1 METQNKFDNL
11 ADTMF
16 EIMEDISQVE
26 ETIEQGRKNFEAL
39 EEAVKSLESSTN
51 AMKEMQDSNI
61 KKMESLDNILER
73 LNKIEQSVNS
83 LADSDILKLLNQKID
98 KKVLLKNEIAKYQK
112 MILGILGILAF
123 LALGSIAF
131 LMLGLALSMNAT
143 IAFIVIIASLIIA
156 LLVIN
161 GNLKQVIAEEKIT
174 PKKSHPKPAV
184 VSSTDST
191 KQDNA
196 PKSPQDMEIKSTFDD
211 F

>member
-51 AMKEMQDSNI
+51 TMKEMQDSNI
-61 KKMESLDNILER
+61 KKMESLDSILER
-73 LNKIEQSVNS
+73 LNKMEQSVSS
-83 LADSDILKLLNQKID
+83 LANSDILKLLNQKID

-112 MILGILGILAF
+112 MILGILAF

-131 LMLGLALSMNAT
+131 FMLGLASSMNAT
-143 IAFIVIIASLIIA
+143 IAFIAIIALLIIA
-156 LLVIN
+156 LIVIN

-196 PKSPQDMEIKSTFDD
+196 PKSPDMEIKSTFDD

>member
-51 AMKEMQDSNI
+51 AMKEMQDSNV
-61 KKMESLDNILER
+61 KKIESLDNILER
-73 LNKIEQSVNS
+73 LNKMEQSVNS
-83 LADSDILKLLNQKID
+83 LANSDILKLLNQKID

-112 MILGILGILAF
+112 MILGILAL
-123 LALGSIAF
+123 LALGGIAF
-131 LMLGLALSMNAT
+131 FMLGLQSSMNAT
-143 IAFIVIIASLIIA
+143 IIFVAIIASLIIA

-161 GNLKQVIAEEKIT
+161 GNLKQVITEEKIT
-174 PKKSHPKPAV
+174 PKKSSQSVAP
-184 VSSTDST
+184 STDSPQKDT
-191 KQDNA
+191 

>member
-112 MILGILGILAF
+112 MILGILAF
-123 LALGSIAF
+123 LLLGSIAF
-131 LMLGLALSMNAT
+131 FMLFMLGLASSMNAT

-174 PKKSHPKPAV
+174 PKKSSQPVAP
-184 VSSTDST
+184 STEST
-191 KQDNA
+191 QKDNA

>member
-51 AMKEMQDSNI
+51 AMKEMQDSNV
-61 KKMESLDNILER
+61 KKIESLDNILER
-73 LNKIEQSVNS
+73 LNKMEQNVNS
-83 LADSDILKLLNQKID
+83 LANSDILKLLNQKID

-112 MILGILGILAF
+112 MILGILAL
-123 LALGSIAF
+123 LALGGIAF
-131 LMLGLALSMNAT
+131 FMLGLQSSMNAT
-143 IAFIVIIASLIIA
+143 IIFVAIIASLIIA

-161 GNLKQVIAEEKIT
+161 GNLKQVITEEKIT
-174 PKKSHPKPAV
+174 PKKQTQMPTLKPKEQ
-184 VSSTDST
+184 SQNKNQNKIND
-191 KQDNA
+191 DI
-196 PKSPQDMEIKSTFDD
+196 EIKSTFDD
-211 F
+211 LE